1 MTDLDEIAARYDPSA
16 PDQFDR
22 QLKRLQVQCMVPWL
36 RGESVLE
43 LGCATGESTD
53 LLAAACTKLT
63 VVEAVE
69 ANIDAASQR
78 AWGAW
83 FYHSTWEDFESEPVY
98 SDVVAANA
106 LEHVDDPVAL
116 LRRASEWL
124 TDGGRIHIVVPN
136 GLSLH
141 RLVGVEM
148 GLLPDPL
155 TVTPDDFAQ
164 GHVRN
169 YTLDAIVADVRAAGL
184 RVVHVEP
191 VFLKMVPN
199 AQMVDWDNRLVDAL
213 HAVAARFPEHGA
225 EVYVVAE
232 R

>member
-43 LGCATGESTD
+43 LGCATGESTA
-53 LLAAACTKLT
+53 LLAAHCRYLL
-63 VVEAVE
+63 VVEGSIE
-69 ANIDAASQR
+69 NINRAQERASGTAFVHAQ
-78 AWGAW
+78 
-83 FYHSTWEDFESEPVY
+83 WERFDTLASW

-116 LRRASEWL
+116 LRRAGEWL
-124 TDGGRIHIVVPN
+124 TPGGRVHIVVPN

-169 YTLDAIVADVRAAGL
+169 YTYDSIVADVRAAGL

-191 VFLKMVPN
+191 VFLKVVPN
-199 AQMVDWDNRLVDAL
+199 VQMVDWDDRLVDAL
-213 HAVAARFPEHGA
+213 HAVAGRFPEHGA